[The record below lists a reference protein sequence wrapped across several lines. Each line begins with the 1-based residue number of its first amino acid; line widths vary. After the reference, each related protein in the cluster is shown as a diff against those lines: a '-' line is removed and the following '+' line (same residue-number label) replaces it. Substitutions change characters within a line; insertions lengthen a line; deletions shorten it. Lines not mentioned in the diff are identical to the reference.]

1 MAALV
6 AGVRD
11 DQLGD
16 PTPCP
21 AYTVGDLLD
30 HIGGFPIAFTAAARK
45 ERLAAAAAS
54 PRADGANL
62 DDGFRERIGRDLAE
76 LADAWR
82 DPAAYSGMTQA
93 GPVDLPGEV
102 AALVALDEVVVH
114 GWDLDKA
121 TGQAYDPGEAAA
133 LAALQFAQSFE
144 PPPTPMCRR
153 RRRRWPVRPAGARPR
168 RRPGPGPARRRHRPR
183 PALDPADWVSPCI
196 SWLRSASGN
205 LPGGGVSERP
215 KENASKAFVG
225 ASPPRVQIP
234 PPPP

>member
-1 MAALV
+1 MDTIDFGPATSAVAALV

-114 GWDLDKA
+114 GWDLAKA

-144 PPPTPMCRR
+144 PPADADVPADADDGGLFGP
-153 RRRRWPVRPAGARPR
+153 PVPVPDDA
-168 RRPGPGPARRRHRPR
+168 
-183 PALDPADWVSPCI
+183 PALDRLA
-196 SWLRSASGN
+196 
-205 LPGGGVSERP
+205 
-215 KENASKAFVG
+215 G
-225 ASPPRVQIP
+225 ATGRDPHWTPPTG
-234 PPPP
+234 